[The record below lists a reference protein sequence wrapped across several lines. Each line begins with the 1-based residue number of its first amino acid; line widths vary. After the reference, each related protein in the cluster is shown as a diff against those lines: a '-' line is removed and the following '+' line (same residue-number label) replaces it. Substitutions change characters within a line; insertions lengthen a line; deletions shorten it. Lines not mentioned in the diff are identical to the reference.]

1 MSKIIEPVTQYSKLS
16 DEIKKNMTEEDK
28 KEHNKKYR
36 SFYYRTYYS
45 NNKES
50 YKERAKTYNDST
62 EDLRKEKRTDKYNNN
77 PLERARKSIYFFKKK
92 YPEDETIKKIISN
105 KDIDYIEMVK
115 QVKMY
120 RITIK
125 YI

>member
-36 SFYYRTYYS
+36 SFYYRTYYA

-120 RITIK
+120 RITVK

>member
-1 MSKIIEPVTQYSKLS
+1 MSKTIEPVIQYQKLS
-16 DEIKKNMTEEDK
+16 DDIKKNMTEEEK
-28 KEHNKKYR
+28 KEHIKKYK

-62 EDLRKEKRTDKYNNN
+62 EEMRKEKRINKYNSN
-77 PLERARKSIYFFKKK
+77 PVERARKSIYFFKKK
-92 YPEDETIKKIISN
+92 YPEDEAIQKIINN